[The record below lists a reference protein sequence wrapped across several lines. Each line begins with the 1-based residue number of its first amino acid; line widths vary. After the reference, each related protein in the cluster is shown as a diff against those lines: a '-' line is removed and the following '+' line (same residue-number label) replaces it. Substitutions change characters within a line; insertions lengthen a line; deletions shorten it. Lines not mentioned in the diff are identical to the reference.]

1 MTKEFDAEH
10 WEPMTPSKE
19 VNEGLEKI
27 LERVES
33 EIALYEDMKTD
44 FPESSKTWNKKIRE
58 LNKRK
63 IRLERWIN
71 DVEKLQKG
79 VK

>member
-1 MTKEFDAEH
+1 MIEDP
-10 WEPMTPSKE
+10 WEPLKPSKE

-27 LERVES
+27 LERVKS

-44 FPESSKTWNKKIRE
+44 FPESSKKWNAKIRE

-63 IRLERWIN
+63 IRIEHMIN
-71 DVEKLQKG
+71 DVEKIQRG
-79 VK
+79 